1 MIKQVAGIG
10 KGHLNLCKAYWNW
23 VGEVA
28 DNHKIPENRLNKMIG
43 NGKFKTPE
51 DAERATKRTIKSVLA
66 AVPIVFMVILVSSI
80 MPKLESGNQSAVVQ
94 PTDTSNQA
102 EQSNQS
108 SSSVQ
113 TNEQQSSQNFRDF
126 LPPESAKLK
135 EFILADPWLNGY
147 LYVQNIWIGH
157 ATTEELLD
165 RGFSINTLYK
175 YTRKGTAP
183 VGETKGACSPI
194 GFDGAFICGRGIQPY
209 QWGIQND
216 ETIRRLN
223 ILEEEWAETAS
234 QLSTTPEPIASQ
246 ATNQPSFSDRIIQ
259 AGDGY
264 ANLRS
269 QPSTE
274 VGIVAKRIPNGTSVK
289 ILEERTNSSEQL
301 WYRVQVNN
309 EVGWVYSGLLN

>member
-1 MIKQVAGIG
+1 MKQVAGIG
-10 KGHLNLCKAYWNW
+10 KGTLNLCKAYWKW

-28 DNHKIPENRLNKMIG
+28 DNHKIPENRLNKMIC

-51 DAERATKRTIKSVLA
+51 DAERATKRTIKNVLA
-66 AVPIVFMVILVSSI
+66 AVPIVFMAILVSSI
-80 MPKLESGNQSAVVQ
+80 MPKLESGNQSVVVQ
-94 PTDTSNQA
+94 PTNTSNQA
-102 EQSNQS
+102 EHSNQS
-108 SSSVQ
+108 SSSIQ
-113 TNEQQSSQNFRDF
+113 TNEQESSQNFTDF

-147 LYVQNIWIGH
+147 LQNVWIGH
-157 ATTEELLD
+157 ATTEELLN
-165 RGFSINTLYK
+165 RSFYINTLYK
-175 YTRKGTAP
+175 HTGKGTAP
-183 VGETKGACSPI
+183 VGEAKGACSPI
-194 GFDGAFICGRGIQPY
+194 GFDGAFICGRGIIQSY

-223 ILEEEWAETAS
+223 VLEEEWAETAS
-234 QLSTTPEPIASQ
+234 HLSTTPEPIASQ

-274 VGIVAKRIPNGTSVK
+274 VGVVAKKIPNGTSVK
-289 ILEERTNSSEQL
+289 ILEERTNNSEQL
-301 WYRVQVNN
+301 WYRVQVND